1 MKKLPDH
8 DLEVAPN
15 SGKPPKHLAVKR
27 VQAHEIDPELYRAPV
42 KISAF
47 KETTPE
53 DFDRI
58 IAEFQHEL
66 GKV

>member
-8 DLEVAPN
+8 DIDITPDF
-15 SGKPPKHLAVKR
+15 GKPPKGAVYER
-27 VQAHEIDPELYRAPV
+27 ITAAELGPEFFRNMPKNLV
-42 KISAF
+42 F
-47 KETTPE
+47 KQTTPE

-58 IAEFQHEL
+58 IAELNNEH